1 MMGRISLVAHR
12 GQPHTYPENS
22 LQGFAYVMDAGVS
35 YIETDIQITSDGIP
49 VLSHDANLLELT
61 GKQIIVADHGYTRIS
76 EIPAGDPERFGDK
89 FSDYRIASL
98 QQLVGLLQHYPDVTG
113 FIELKA
119 ASIDN
124 FGFKAV
130 DLVMQQLQPVLSQ
143 VVLISYEY
151 EALQYASQN
160 YQIRLGWVLPD
171 WLAEFWQKAVE
182 LDPEFLFIN
191 RRYCPTEAGELW
203 HGNWQWV
210 AFTINDPAEIK
221 HFAGLGIELIET
233 DRYTEII
240 QESDIIEVS
249 NDF

>member
-1 MMGRISLVAHR
+1 MMGRISMVAHR
-12 GQPHTYPENS
+12 GQPRTLPENS
-22 LQGFAYVMDAGVS
+22 LQGFAYVLEAGVG

-61 GKQIIVADHGYTRIS
+61 GKQIIIADHEYARIS
-76 EIPAGDPERFGDK
+76 EIPAGDPERFGDQ
-89 FSDYRIASL
+89 FNDYRIASL
-98 QQLVGLLQHYPDVTG
+98 QQLVDLLQQYPDVTG

-119 ASIDN
+119 ATLDN

-130 DLVMQQLQPVLSQ
+130 DLVMQQLQPILSQ
-143 VVLISYEY
+143 VVLISFEY

-160 YQIRLGWVLPD
+160 YQIELGWVLPD
-171 WLAEFWQKAVE
+171 WLDEYRQKALD
-182 LDPEFLFIN
+182 LDPAFLFIN
-191 RRYCPTEAGELW
+191 RRYCPNEAAELW

-210 AFTINDPAEIK
+210 AYTINDAAEIE

-249 NDF
+249 TDF